1 MSVGSPKSQS
11 VPAAHDVPAAPAV
24 PAVPTPA
31 GAITP
36 RDYLATHPAPAVKL
50 HLGCGGIRWKDFVN
64 IDLYPSDGSPDS
76 SRSGC
81 VADVFADIRH
91 LGLPDASVDE
101 MFSAHTIEHFVRWEA
116 LEMLRDWYRILKPGG
131 RLILETPDFWRCVL
145 WLAHPLGRRRQAARS
160 QFYGNQWDRLDFETH
175 RYVWSAG
182 ELARTLK
189 SVGFTR
195 VHTTH
200 RTETHYPGRDVR
212 AEAIK

>member
-1 MSVGSPKSQS
+1 MPIGTPQS
-11 VPAAHDVPAAPAV
+11 HT
-24 PAVPTPA
+24 TPA
-31 GAITP
+31 GKAGALNE
-36 RDYLATHPAPAVKL
+36 YLRTHPTSPVKL
-50 HLGCGGIRWKDFVN
+50 HLGCGGMRWQDFVN
-64 IDLYPSDGSPDS
+64 IDLYPTDGSTPDS

-116 LEMLRDWYRILKPGG
+116 IAMLEDWYRMLKPGG
-131 RLILETPDFWRCVL
+131 RLVLETPDFWRCVL

-175 RYVWSAG
+175 RYVWTAR

-189 SVGFTR
+189 EVGFSR
-195 VHTTH
+195 VRTTH